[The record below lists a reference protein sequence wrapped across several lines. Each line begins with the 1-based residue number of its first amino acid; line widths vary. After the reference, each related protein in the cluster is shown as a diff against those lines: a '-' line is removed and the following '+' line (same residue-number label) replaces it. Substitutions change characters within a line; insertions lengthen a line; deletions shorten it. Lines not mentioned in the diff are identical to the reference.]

1 MEIEGNGHLPFL
13 DIDIYKKKDGS
24 LGHKF
29 TVNPPIL
36 TYTCINSPTTTQPTN
51 TRSSPPKFTELAPS
65 VTQIPS
71 SRNWISST
79 PYLSRMG
86 IMTAR

>member
-1 MEIEGNGHLPFL
+1 MEIEENGHLPFL

-51 TRSSPPKFTELAPS
+51 TRSSPP
-65 VTQIPS
+65 
-71 SRNWISST
+71 
-79 PYLSRMG
+79 
-86 IMTAR
+86 